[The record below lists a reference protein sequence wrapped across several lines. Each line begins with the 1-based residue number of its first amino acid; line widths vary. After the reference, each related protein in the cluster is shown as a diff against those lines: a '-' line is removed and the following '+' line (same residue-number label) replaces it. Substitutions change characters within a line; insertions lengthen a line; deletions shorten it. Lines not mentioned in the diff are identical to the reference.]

1 MKIDER
7 ILKHIENGEI
17 LLIPVKAIWGDNCPD
32 LLDGKNGEIPAAIRN
47 LCVSCAAIGVDE
59 DEDEEREKI
68 CEGCWKKASEIII
81 KEFFGGEING

>member
-17 LLIPVKAIWGDNCPD
+17 LLIPLKAILEEACPD
-32 LLDGKNGEIPAAIRN
+32 LLDGKNGEIPTAIRN
-47 LCVSCAAIGVDE
+47 LCVPCAAIGVDE
-59 DEDEEREKI
+59 DEDEERVKI
-68 CEGCWKKASEIII
+68 CKKCWQKASEIIV

>member
-17 LLIPVKAIWGDNCPD
+17 LLIPVEAIWGDFCPD

-47 LCVSCAAIGVDE
+47 LCVPCAAIGVDE
-59 DEDEEREKI
+59 DEEREKI
-68 CEGCWKKASEIII
+68 CKKCWKKASEIII

>member
-17 LLIPVKAIWGDNCPD
+17 LLIPLKAILEEGCPD

-47 LCVSCAAIGVDE
+47 LCVSCVAIGVDE
-59 DEDEEREKI
+59 DEDEERVKI
-68 CEGCWKKASEIII
+68 CKKCWQKASEIIV